1 MPIQSE
7 LTPDP
12 LVLFGQRI
20 VQLRK
25 LRGWSQEQLALE
37 CGMARSYLGGVER
50 GKRNIALLN
59 ICKLADALSVS
70 PAEML
75 QFSKD

>member
-1 MPIQSE
+1 
-7 LTPDP
+7 
-12 LVLFGQRI
+12 
-20 VQLRK
+20 
-25 LRGWSQEQLALE
+25 
-37 CGMARSYLGGVER
+37 MARSYSGGVER

-75 QFSKD
+75 QFHCGAGGFHGCLVGFHPFLGFGCPASRKAC